1 MGYIFTHKFECH
13 IWYDK
18 LLLCNFKDSDI
29 ARCNENNSESFF
41 LCYFKEQRPV
51 SFQITQKK
59 LIKKN
64 KKNRCVNFFNR
75 DYIIFQYFFVI
86 FLWSDD
92 LEQVTPLSVWLG
104 LRRKPRVYVPGVE
117 EAENYW
123 HFEYV
128 KTSVDK
134 KKKFRKIKSMQHML
148 VSLQ

>member
-64 KKNRCVNFFNR
+64 KKTGVSIFSTVTILSFN
-75 DYIIFQYFFVI
+75 I
-86 FLWSDD
+86 FL
-92 LEQVTPLSVWLG
+92 
-104 LRRKPRVYVPGVE
+104 
-117 EAENYW
+117 
-123 HFEYV
+123 
-128 KTSVDK
+128 
-134 KKKFRKIKSMQHML
+134 
-148 VSLQ
+148 